1 MNKFIRGLLIYALVF
16 LLIAGAGLVWFWQFI
31 EDFESS
37 RPDTALNSYV
47 KSLSGEYVADRS
59 LDLIAS
65 IDHRVQTED
74 QCRQALIAALSD
86 TFTCAKKSTESTQTR
101 FVYAVRCGKQVIGT
115 MIMEQC
121 GEKTGSFQSWQVTK
135 EKFDLSYLLSEPA
148 RITVPEEYPVYFD
161 GNLLTKDYISK
172 DKIPYDLLKGLYEE
186 YTLPYMVTYTVG
198 PVLGAGELSVT
209 DPEGNAATIDE
220 TTDMTVFLNNC
231 DAKQAENVDA
241 HAKKFIQAYVD
252 FMSCT
257 GGDTAANY
265 RTLSS
270 YIVSNTKLARRL
282 RTAMDGLK
290 WVTDRGAKITDFTV
304 HNRLAMA
311 DGRYLW
317 DVSYAVST
325 TDFAGSIETTSRVK
339 LVIAETDKGL
349 KTEAMKN
356 G

>member
-31 EDFESS
+31 ADFENS
-37 RPDTALNSYV
+37 RPDTALESYV
-47 KSLSGEYVADRS
+47 ANLSGEYVADRS
-59 LDLIAS
+59 LNLIAG
-65 IDHRVQTED
+65 IDHSVQTEE

-86 TFTCAKKSTESTQTR
+86 TFTCAKKSKESTQTR

-115 MIMEQC
+115 MVMEQC
-121 GEKTGSFQSWQVTK
+121 GEKIGNFQSWQVTK
-135 EKFDLSYLLSEPA
+135 EEFDLSYLLSKPVS
-148 RITVPEEYPVYFD
+148 ITVPENYPVYFA
-161 GNLLTKDYISK
+161 GNLLAKDHISK
-172 DKIPYDLLKGLYEE
+172 DKIPYDLLKGLYEA

-198 PVLGAGELSVT
+198 PVLGEGKISVT
-209 DPEGNAATIDE
+209 DPDGNPVTIDE
-220 TTDMTVFLNNC
+220 KTDMTVFLNNC
-231 DAKQAENVDA
+231 DTKQAAAVDD
-241 HAKKFIQAYVD
+241 HAKAFIQAYVD

-265 RTLSS
+265 KTLSS
-270 YIVSNTKLARRL
+270 YMLSNTELARRL

-290 WVTDRGAKITDFTV
+290 WVTDRGAKISSITV
-304 HNRLAMA
+304 HNRLQMA

-317 DVSYAVST
+317 DVSYGVST
-325 TDFAGSIETTSRVK
+325 TDFAGSIETNARVK
-339 LVIAETDKGL
+339 LVITETEKGL